1 MLNISNTKNGDSV
14 SFNQSYASIEK
25 LDSLIKNSFY
35 ENSGLRF
42 DTSQLNK
49 SLKSARVFEDSKE
62 TIEVRANEQ
71 QLKSRIQNLEYENR
85 IYRNNQSEMV
95 SM

>member
-1 MLNISNTKNGDSV
+1 MLNISSTKNGDSA

-49 SLKSARVFEDSKE
+49 SLKSARVYEDSKE

-85 IYRNNQSEMV
+85 IYRNNQCEMV